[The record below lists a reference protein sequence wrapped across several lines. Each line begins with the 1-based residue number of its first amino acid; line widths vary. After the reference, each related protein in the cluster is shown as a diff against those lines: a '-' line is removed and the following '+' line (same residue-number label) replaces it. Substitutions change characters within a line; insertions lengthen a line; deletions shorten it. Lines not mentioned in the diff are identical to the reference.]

1 MINSKPAHIPLPE
14 EYKPSTSTAPV
25 NLELQMQF
33 QTVIGSLLYLML
45 GTCPDI
51 AYAVTLMA
59 WMSANPT
66 QEHLDKALYI
76 CHYLISTC
84 DYSLIFDGS
93 SGNGLI
99 TCTESDWAGSPEDS
113 KSTTKFYIKLANA
126 VFLWNSHQQKTVAL
140 SSTEAEYMALSDCS
154 YQVVWIRN
162 MFGEIGFN
170 LLPIPICG
178 DNQGSIFMEN
188 NPVTEHCTKHIPI
201 RFHYIRDT
209 VQEHQVEIFY
219 IEGIDNPADMFTKN
233 LGYVKFKRCR
243 SQLGLVFHN
252 ATSWN

>member
-1 MINSKPAHIPLPE
+1 
-14 EYKPSTSTAPV
+14 
-25 NLELQMQF
+25 
-33 QTVIGSLLYLML
+33 
-45 GTCPDI
+45 
-51 AYAVTLMA
+51 
-59 WMSANPT
+59 MSANPT

-154 YQVVWIRN
+154 YQVV
-162 MFGEIGFN
+162 
-170 LLPIPICG
+170 
-178 DNQGSIFMEN
+178 
-188 NPVTEHCTKHIPI
+188 
-201 RFHYIRDT
+201 
-209 VQEHQVEIFY
+209 
-219 IEGIDNPADMFTKN
+219 
-233 LGYVKFKRCR
+233 
-243 SQLGLVFHN
+243 
-252 ATSWN
+252 